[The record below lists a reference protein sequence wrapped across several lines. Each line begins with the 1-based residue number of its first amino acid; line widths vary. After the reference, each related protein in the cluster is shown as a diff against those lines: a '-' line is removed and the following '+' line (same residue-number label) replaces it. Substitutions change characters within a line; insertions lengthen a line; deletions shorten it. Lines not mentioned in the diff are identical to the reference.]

1 MDKNVL
7 ILSAHPGI
15 ANNSKACAALFDAV
29 KDLPKVR
36 VMDLSKIPATV
47 ENYYESVKAA
57 SVIVL
62 QFPFWWG
69 SAPAILKTWIDT
81 LMLGFLEDPGMR
93 GKHLLVATSVG
104 SGPEVYRAGG
114 SEQFTVDEILRP
126 FQVMAIYSGM
136 TYLTPFVLYG
146 TMLPDAAQRI
156 QQGAKEYRAL
166 IEKL

>member
-7 ILSAHPGI
+7 VLSAHPDI
-15 ANNSKACAALFDAV
+15 AEKSKACAALLSAV

-36 VMDLSKIPATV
+36 VMDLSEIPATV
-47 ENYYESVKAA
+47 ENYYERVKAA

-81 LMLGFLEDPGMR
+81 LMLGFLEDPSMK
-93 GKHLLVATSVG
+93 GKRLLVATSVG

-114 SEQFTVDEILRP
+114 AEQFTVDEILRP

-146 TMLPDAAQRI
+146 TMLPDAEQRI
-156 QQGAKEYRAL
+156 QRGAKEYRAL
-166 IEKL
+166 IEQL